1 MSHFKNSFYPLNEL
15 RCISARIS
23 LPVTIG
29 VVFYGDH
36 PILCQRFLD
45 RLYRYTDPKA
55 FQLRAGLNTVCQ
67 ETLDLVHAASEKYG
81 NVLIE
86 ESDVN
91 LYKCPMMR
99 RLFYSTKV
107 STEWTVWF
115 DDDSYVKGPHWLLDL
130 ALTIER
136 HDETD
141 LFGCLMRVNVD
152 DPLEAFITQSPW
164 YRGIERRLH
173 PEEGDPIIQFPVGG
187 FWVARTSR
195 LYEVDWPDTR
205 LTLYHEDFIMG
216 EAMRQHGVDPVHF
229 ESGICISDAPHRAP
243 ADVPTQLPSNG

>member
-1 MSHFKNSFYPLNEL
+1 MSMSKKNLYPMSEL
-15 RCISARIS
+15 QTIASRID
-23 LPVTIG
+23 LPLTIG
-29 VVFYGDH
+29 VVFYGNN
-36 PILCQRFLD
+36 PLLCQRFLD
-45 RLYRYTDPKA
+45 HLYRFTDPRA
-55 FQLRAGLNTVCQ
+55 FQLRAGLNSVCN
-67 ETLDLVHAASEKYG
+67 ETRDLVLQASETYG

-107 STEWTVWF
+107 GSDWTVWF
-115 DDDSYVKGPHWLLDL
+115 DDDSYIKGPHWLLDL
-130 ALTIER
+130 ALAIEKY
-136 HDETD
+136 HQSD

-152 DPLEAFITQSPW
+152 DSLEKFITSSPW
-164 YRGIERRLH
+164 YHGVERRRH
-173 PEEGDPIIQFPVGG
+173 PEQGNPIIQFPVGG
-187 FWVARTSR
+187 FWAARTAR

-216 EAMRQHGVDPVHF
+216 EAMRQHGVDPLHF

-243 ADVPTQLPSNG
+243 ADVPTQLPGA